1 MEVSIQSI
9 HFDINEK
16 LKAFINKKLD
26 KLEHRNPCITYA
38 EFNLR
43 VVKPETAMNKNVI
56 LKLGVPNQG
65 DMVADKTADTFE
77 EAVDKCLEAVEKQLE
92 KLKDMK

>member
-56 LKLGVPNQG
+56 LKLGV
-65 DMVADKTADTFE
+65 ADKTADTFE